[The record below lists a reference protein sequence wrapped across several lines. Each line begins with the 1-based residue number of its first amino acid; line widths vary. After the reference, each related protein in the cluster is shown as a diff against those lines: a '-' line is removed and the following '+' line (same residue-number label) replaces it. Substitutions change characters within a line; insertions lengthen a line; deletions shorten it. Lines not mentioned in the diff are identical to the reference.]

1 MKTYFTRYRILIWL
15 VIILLVI
22 NISAITT
29 IFLGINIR
37 DRKEPGPFQ
46 KRIEMHRHH
55 DGRFFEQSLN
65 LSPDQHAQFKAS
77 RHRFFSEARKLA
89 GQMHDKR
96 VEFVNELA
104 SAEPD
109 TLKLQEIAD
118 EIGSLHSKLKYQT
131 YKHYIEMKNICNKE
145 QEEELT
151 RIFKSMLYK
160 EDTFISPEGRHDK
173 KCGRPAHPR

>member
-89 GQMHDKR
+89 GQMHNKR